1 MSAPITTE
9 LRQDFSAPR
18 VKPNQRNAFGG
29 VWRLTFRRWLS
40 LNQLLATAGLLVVL
54 AGILGASVSRADA
67 SAYFD
72 WTGDF
77 FVGVV
82 VPVLAFL
89 SGAGA
94 MRDDMKP
101 GAVDYLF
108 TRPVRRTAFVVF
120 RYLSHLA
127 CTQLS
132 FLLAFGVLVAVGV
145 FREIPGLAAGLPLLL
160 LAQVLTI
167 AAFSALGFLCAVL
180 VSRYLVIGLL
190 YAGIIE
196 AGVGQIPTQL
206 SRLSMTRQIREL
218 LEPVMLGV
226 SDGFSAG
233 AALST
238 TGLMLVF
245 SAAFVVVAAVVFSMK
260 ELAGAAARE

>member
-1 MSAPITTE
+1 
-9 LRQDFSAPR
+9 
-18 VKPNQRNAFGG
+18 
-29 VWRLTFRRWLS
+29 
-40 LNQLLATAGLLVVL
+40 
-54 AGILGASVSRADA
+54 
-67 SAYFD
+67 
-72 WTGDF
+72 
-77 FVGVV
+77 
-82 VPVLAFL
+82 
-89 SGAGA
+89 
-94 MRDDMKP
+94 
-101 GAVDYLF
+101 
-108 TRPVRRTAFVVF
+108 
-120 RYLSHLA
+120 
-127 CTQLS
+127 
-132 FLLAFGVLVAVGV
+132 V

-245 SAAFVVVAAVVFSMK
+245 SAAFVLVAAVVFSMK